1 MKSFRKINYA
11 LFIGLIL
18 FNTQCKKNEL
28 DYNKFSNG
36 VNPELLSP
44 LANTSITAG
53 EILKQDDIIKYD
65 PDGLIHLKFKQDS
78 VFKLS
83 GDSLLKDISLGKNV
97 INMAMGEITSPA
109 FNEKS
114 VVTVMELFGTTDLTQ
129 QTLRMRQGTL
139 DTFPS
144 FNASNNKS
152 NSIAKSTSYELLK
165 ISKGYL
171 VFDIKNN
178 LPTNVSEIQISIIDN
193 LPTPHTLGTAKLL
206 NIPANSSGRDSINLA
221 GVNLSND
228 ISFTTPVTK
237 VDQSPAKVLVDTL
250 DDLTISVI
258 GKNLICIGG
267 KAVISAQ
274 SIKPQNLD
282 LDLSDPSS
290 DARLRNILFGSA
302 NANVPFNIE
311 SKFPTD
317 VDLNVDF
324 LDASKSG
331 NPISPFSIN
340 AIAKSVTN
348 SNIDFTNTNLFLG
361 ASKPKEY
368 NTLRT
373 KVSVSIKASAGMV
386 NFDSSDNIKITL
398 DASTAKFDYL
408 DGYLGT
414 KTFDI
419 NINDLDVSQLS
430 KLGKGIKME
439 NPIMDI
445 YVDNSFGI
453 PILLKLDITSKDE
466 MNNTLP
472 MNVDSMQL
480 PFPSIAQ
487 KGQIKSQTFSINKSN
502 SNIVNCLGMPAST
515 FNIVGKAIMNP
526 KGFETY
532 DNHIV
537 NTSSIVVGFDAD
549 IPMTFTAKDFS
560 YVDTLEIGE
569 TLQGKTN
576 FDFLELKIKTMNG
589 FPLNGSLD
597 LIFTDDKYA
606 KIDSL
611 MNITL
616 LKSGIPNANGRV
628 ITSSENMTSFLM
640 QNNLLTKL
648 DAQKC
653 KYIFIKANFNT
664 YNAGNVPVSL
674 YTDSK
679 LDVSI
684 AFRGKLKIK

>member
-1 MKSFRKINYA
+1 MKSFKKINYA

-18 FNTQCKKNEL
+18 FTTQCKKNEL

-53 EILKQDDIIKYD
+53 EILKQDNIIKYD

-78 VFKLS
+78 AFKLS
-83 GDSLLKDISLGKNV
+83 ADSVLKDISLKPNT
-97 INMAMGEITSPA
+97 INMAMGELSLPGIS
-109 FNEKS
+109 EKS
-114 VVTVMELFGTTDLTQ
+114 TVTLMDFFGSSDTTAKKVFRLK
-129 QTLRMRQGTL
+129 QGTS
-139 DTFPS
+139 DIFPS
-144 FNASNNKS
+144 FNTSSNKVTN
-152 NSIAKSTSYELLK
+152 IAKSSSYELLK

-171 VFDIKNN
+171 VFDVKNN

-193 LPTPHTLGTAKLL
+193 LPTPHTLGNVKLL
-206 NIPANSSGRDSINLA
+206 NIPANSTGKDSINLS

-228 ISFTTPVTK
+228 LSFIFPVTK
-237 VDQSPAKVLVDTL
+237 VDQSPSNVIIDTL
-250 DDLTISVI
+250 SNITLSVI
-258 GKNLICIGG
+258 GNNLRCIGG
-267 KAVISAQ
+267 RAVINAQ
-274 SIKPQNLD
+274 TIKPQNMV

-302 NANVPFNIE
+302 NIPVTTE
-311 SKFPTD
+311 SKFCTD
-317 VDLNVDF
+317 VALNVDF
-324 LDASKSG
+324 PDATKLG
-331 NPISPFSIN
+331 NPIGSIAIN
-340 AIAKSVTN
+340 AIAKSTTN
-348 SNIDFTNTNLFLG
+348 SNINFTNTSLFLG
-361 ASKPKEY
+361 ASTPKDY
-368 NTLRT
+368 NILRT
-373 KVSVSIKASAGMV
+373 NVAITIKASNGMV

-398 DASTAKFDYL
+398 DPSNAKFDYL

-430 KLGKGIKME
+430 KLGKGIRME

-445 YVDNSFGI
+445 YVDNSFGV
-453 PILLKLDITSKDE
+453 PILVKLNITSKDDK
-466 MNNTLP
+466 NNTLP
-472 MNVDSMQL
+472 MNVDSMQ
-480 PFPSIAQ
+480 FPYPTIPQ
-487 KGQIKSQTFSINKSN
+487 KGQIKSQNFPINKSN

-515 FNIVGKAIMNP
+515 FTIVGKAIMNP
-526 KGFETY
+526 KGFVSYT
-532 DNHIV
+532 DHIV
-537 NTSSIVVGFDAD
+537 STSKIVVGFDAD

-560 YVDTLEIGE
+560 YTDTVDNGTS
-569 TLQGKTN
+569 LQGKKD
-576 FDFLELKIKTMNG
+576 FDFLELKIKTING
-589 FPLNGSLD
+589 FPLDGSLD
-597 LIFTDDKYA
+597 LIFTDDKYT

-616 LKSGIPNANGRV
+616 LKSGIPDANGRV
-628 ITSSENMTSFLM
+628 ITASENMTSFLM

>member
-53 EILKQDDIIKYD
+53 EILKQDNIIKYD

-83 GDSLLKDISLGKNV
+83 ADSILKDVSLKKSIIS
-97 INMAMGEITSPA
+97 MSMGEITFPA
-109 FNEKS
+109 VNEKS
-114 VVTVMELFGTTDLTQ
+114 VVTVMDLFGTTDIAQ
-129 QTLRMRQGTL
+129 QTLRIKQGTQ

-144 FNASNNKS
+144 FKTTNSKANN
-152 NSIAKSTSYELLK
+152 IAKSTSYELLK

-178 LPTNVSEIQISIIDN
+178 LPTNVSEIQIAIIDN
-193 LPTPHTLGTAKLL
+193 LPTPHTLGTAKLF
-206 NIPANSSGRDSINLA
+206 NIPANSSGRDSISLA

-228 ISFTTPVTK
+228 LSFETPVTN
-237 VDQSPAKVLVDTL
+237 VDQSPGKVNIDTL

-258 GKNLICIGG
+258 GKNLLCIGG
-267 KAVISAQ
+267 RAIVNSQ
-274 SIKPQNLD
+274 TIKPQNLD

-290 DARLRNILFGSA
+290 DARLRNILFGSS
-302 NANVPFNIE
+302 NANVPFIIE
-311 SKFPTD
+311 STFPTD
-317 VDLNVDF
+317 VALNIDF
-324 LDASKSG
+324 PDASKLG
-331 NPISPFSIN
+331 NPISPYAIN
-340 AIAKSVTN
+340 ANSKSITN
-348 SNIDFTNTNLFLG
+348 TNIDFTNTNLFLG
-361 ASKPKEY
+361 ASTPKEY

-386 NFDSSDNIKITL
+386 NFDSSDNMKITL
-398 DASTAKFDYL
+398 DPSAARFDYL

-419 NINDLDVSQLS
+419 NIKDLDVSQLA
-430 KLGKGIKME
+430 KLGKGIRME
-439 NPIMDI
+439 NPIMNI

-453 PILLKLDITSKDE
+453 PILVKLNIISEDE
-466 MNNTLP
+466 LNNTLP

-480 PFPSIAQ
+480 PFPTIAQ
-487 KGQIKSQTFSINKSN
+487 KGQLKFQNFPINKSN
-502 SNIVNCLGMPAST
+502 SNIVNCLGMPAKT
-515 FNIVGKAIMNP
+515 FTIIGKAIMNP
-526 KGFETY
+526 KGFVSYT
-532 DNHIV
+532 DHIV

-549 IPMTFTAKDFS
+549 IPMTFTAKDFT
-560 YVDTLEIGE
+560 YTDTIEKGQS
-569 TLQGKTN
+569 LQGKTN

-589 FPLNGSLD
+589 FPLGGSLD
-597 LIFTDDKYA
+597 MIFTDDKFT

-611 MNITL
+611 MNVTL
-616 LKSGIPNANGRV
+616 LKSGIPDANGRV
-628 ITSSENMTSFLM
+628 ITSSENMTTFLL

-653 KYIFIKANFNT
+653 TYIFIKANFNT
-664 YNAGNVPVSL
+664 YNAGNVPVSM